1 MDQLMKAMRKLFIV
15 VIVFVVGS
23 GSLFM
28 LFVFFCRQTYNNT
41 VFDNIAVLTGEYD
54 RIIYAFNLAK
64 LYRPKNIFISGVHEK
79 TTLHDIL
86 AGKPVPDVR
95 VILGKQAKNT
105 RENAKEIDEWVRQNN
120 ISEILLITSDYHMIR
135 SIAELRHVNDK
146 LKIYPC
152 TFNSQF
158 NLMFFWRCFK
168 EFYKMIYIQCRNLQE
183 KILSICCS

>member
-1 MDQLMKAMRKLFIV
+1 MKTAQKLFIV
-15 VIVFVVGS
+15 IIVFVVGS

-28 LFVFFCRQTYNNT
+28 LFVFSCRQNHDNA
-41 VFDNIAVLTGEYD
+41 VFDNMVVLTGEHD
-54 RIIYAFNLAK
+54 RIIYAFSLTG
-64 LYRPKNIFISGVHEK
+64 LYKPKNIFISGVYKK
-79 TTLHDIL
+79 TTLQAIL
-86 AGKPVPDVR
+86 AGKPVPDAC

-152 TFNSQF
+152 TVNSQF
-158 NLMFFWRCFK
+158 NPLFFFRCFK